1 MSSNESLLRRA
12 AALHR
17 PLVGFATVMAVLAV
31 VAAIGVIFDDRTL
44 VNASIWLKP
53 FKFTISMGLYAVTL
67 AWMISLLP
75 KARRWGWWL
84 GTLVTAG
91 LAVDMV
97 LIFWQP
103 VFRVRQL
110 HFNSADALDRL
121 LSQEIL
127 PMATYL
133 AWTASLVLAL
143 MLVLQKAQGQK
154 MEDKAQAA
162 AVRIGLSVALL
173 GLALGMLM
181 FMPTPDQQ
189 GLIDAGTKPTI
200 VGAHSVGVPDGGPG
214 LPLLGWSTV
223 GGDLRIPHFVG
234 MHALQLLPLLAMLLA
249 ALSGRFPV
257 LRDPLARRRLIRV
270 GGVGYLGLIAIL
282 TWQALRGQSIVHP
295 DVWTLL
301 AVGAD
306 SAFVGFGILSS
317 VASVRRSSSRIT
329 R

>member
-1 MSSNESLLRRA
+1 MSSNESMLRRA
-12 AALHR
+12 GALHR
-17 PLVGFATVMAVLAV
+17 PLVVFAAAMAVLSV
-31 VAAIGVIFDDRTL
+31 VAALGVIFDDRTL

-53 FKFTISMGLYAVTL
+53 FKFTISMALYAVTL

-97 LIFWQP
+97 LIFWQMI
-103 VFRVRQL
+103 FRGRQL
-110 HFNSADALDRL
+110 HYNGADELDRL
-121 LSQEIL
+121 LAQTIL
-127 PMATYL
+127 PDATYL

-143 MLVLQKAQGQK
+143 MLVFQK
-154 MEDKAQAA
+154 MQDKAQAA
-162 AVRIGLSVALL
+162 AVRIGLFVALL

-181 FMPTPDQQ
+181 FKPTPGQQ

-200 VGAHSVGVPDGGPG
+200 IGAHNVGVPDGGPG
-214 LPLLGWSTV
+214 LPILGWSTV

-234 MHALQLLPLLAMLLA
+234 MHALQLLPLFAMLLA
-249 ALSGRFPV
+249 ALATRFPV
-257 LRDPLARRRLIRV
+257 LTDAAVRRRLIRV
-270 GGVGYLGLIAIL
+270 VGLGYVGVIAIL
-282 TWQALRGQSIVHP
+282 TWQALRGQSIVDP

-306 SAFVGFGILSS
+306 AALVGLGVAVS
-317 VASVRRSSSRIT
+317 VAVPAREKVKV
-329 R
+329 

>member
-1 MSSNESLLRRA
+1 MSSNESVLRRA

-17 PLVGFATVMAVLAV
+17 PLIGFATVMAVLSV

-53 FKFTISMGLYAVTL
+53 FKFTISMALYAVTL

-84 GTLVTAG
+84 GTVVAIG

-110 HFNSADALDRL
+110 HFNGADALDRL
-121 LSQEIL
+121 LAQDIL
-127 PMATYL
+127 PGATYL

-143 MLVLQKAQGQK
+143 MLVFQK
-154 MEDKAQAA
+154 MANKAQAA

-181 FMPTPDQQ
+181 FMPTPGQQ
-189 GLIDAGTKPTI
+189 GLIDAGMKPTI

-214 LPLLGWSTV
+214 LPILGWSTV

-234 MHALQLLPLLAMLLA
+234 MHALQLLPLFAMLLA
-249 ALSGRFPV
+249 ALSTRFPV
-257 LRDPLARRRLIRV
+257 LSDPLVRRRLIRV
-270 GGVGYLGLIAIL
+270 GGLGYLGLIAIL
-282 TWQALRGQSIVHP
+282 TWQALRGQSIVDP

-306 SAFVGFGILSS
+306 AALVGFGVLAS
-317 VASVRRSSSRIT
+317 VASVRQPTETIT